1 MEPAY
6 LSMILEEIPGV
17 VLSKSK
23 TPQLLYIL
31 EIAKQILLALQ
42 YCHLMGVSHSDVT
55 QNNIMIVWLDG
66 APVAKLIGFSKAV
79 AVDVHNTNYENISS
93 IKKDINLCGA
103 LIYSMIGGKVKGVI
117 HILDDVRNVV

>member
-1 MEPAY
+1 
-6 LSMILEEIPGV
+6 
-17 VLSKSK
+17 
-23 TPQLLYIL
+23 
-31 EIAKQILLALQ
+31 
-42 YCHLMGVSHSDVT
+42 MGVSHSDVT

-79 AVDVHNTNYENISS
+79 AVDVNNTNYENISS